1 MHPFSRSWM
10 HLLQGLDYP
19 WDEPQAYQ
27 EHTSKWLSS
36 CHDKLRYSCDYSQ
49 KNVTIEDSDS
59 SKVDRVRRKA
69 GDLTVTK
76 ISGKLCISIP
86 CFHSRFGIV
95 YVGTKWS
102 NSWTCLLQRTRTWN
116 TTNSP
121 TYVHSSVSPPAAD
134 FSSTPNNNRSLAKV
148 KILLLQLH
156 TVRYRNLQ
164 DYTNSSSK
172 RKELLY
178 KHLRYFRLFPLPL
191 PSQQNDTAF
200 ETQILS
206 IFLLPGPVKQ
216 SSTKIT
222 TLAKSKD
229 IFNMQLKDI
238 KNSYNRLLLAATNH
252 YQESI

>member
-19 WDEPQAYQ
+19 WDEPQVYQ

-156 TVRYRNLQ
+156 IVRFV
-164 DYTNSSSK
+164 TCK
-172 RKELLY
+172 
-178 KHLRYFRLFPLPL
+178 
-191 PSQQNDTAF
+191 
-200 ETQILS
+200 
-206 IFLLPGPVKQ
+206 
-216 SSTKIT
+216 T
-222 TLAKSKD
+222 TPTPAAKG
-229 IFNMQLKDI
+229 
-238 KNSYNRLLLAATNH
+238 KNCHISN
-252 YQESI
+252 

>member
-134 FSSTPNNNRSLAKV
+134 FSSTPNNNHSLAKV

-156 TVRYRNLQ
+156 IVRFV
-164 DYTNSSSK
+164 TCK
-172 RKELLY
+172 
-178 KHLRYFRLFPLPL
+178 
-191 PSQQNDTAF
+191 
-200 ETQILS
+200 
-206 IFLLPGPVKQ
+206 
-216 SSTKIT
+216 T
-222 TLAKSKD
+222 TPTPAAKG
-229 IFNMQLKDI
+229 
-238 KNSYNRLLLAATNH
+238 KNCHISN
-252 YQESI
+252 